1 MLGILQLYEQFQN
14 FIGSDIIMRLF
25 AVDRKNFISIDSARL
40 VAQPLILDVHFFY
53 VENRE

>member
-1 MLGILQLYEQFQN
+1 MLGILQLYKQFQN

-25 AVDRKNFISIDSARL
+25 AVDRKNFISVDSARF